1 MHIHIHIH
9 NIYIYNIGVEFMCSL
24 VLPNNKNSQSCACG
38 NLRKTTRT
46 ITQFYDKMLQSTGLR
61 STQCLLLLE
70 ISLNE
75 NISVTSLGNILRMD
89 QSTVTRNVELL
100 RKSGY
105 IDIKKEEQDC
115 RKKCITL
122 TNKGLNILN
131 AAIPIFAKAQS
142 KIEDGIGKERIKE
155 LLKTLKD
162 IDNLVK

>member
-1 MHIHIHIH
+1 MS
-9 NIYIYNIGVEFMCSL
+9 SL
-24 VLPNNKNSQSCACG
+24 ISSDNKSSQSCACG
-38 NLRKTTRT
+38 NLRKTTRA
-46 ITQFYDKMLQSTGLR
+46 ITQFYDRMLQSTGLR
-61 STQCLLLLE
+61 STQCLLLLD

-115 RKKCITL
+115 RKKCITI
-122 TNKGLNILN
+122 TNKGSKTLD

-162 IDNLVK
+162 IEKLVK